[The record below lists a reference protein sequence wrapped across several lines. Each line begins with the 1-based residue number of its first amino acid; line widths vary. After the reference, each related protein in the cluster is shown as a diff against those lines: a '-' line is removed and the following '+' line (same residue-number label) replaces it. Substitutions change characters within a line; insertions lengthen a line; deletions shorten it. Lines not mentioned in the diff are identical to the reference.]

1 MKRRQLLTTLILG
14 FVMLLSVDMKA
25 QSDAF
30 FTQQSVN
37 TRNESSDVIAYG
49 EISIINNNGAGIE
62 NFSNN
67 TPLSGGLFA
76 LTATGIVYLIGK
88 RRKEN
93 E

>member
-1 MKRRQLLTTLILG
+1 MKRRQFLTTLILG

-30 FTQQSVN
+30 FTQHSGN
-37 TRNESSDVIAYG
+37 TREQSGDLIGLGYITTDQTGV
-49 EISIINNNGAGIE
+49 GIQTFGSE
-62 NFSNN
+62 A
-67 TPLSGGLFA
+67 PLSGGLLA
-76 LTATGIVYLIGK
+76 LTATGLVYLIGK

>member
-1 MKRRQLLTTLILG
+1 MKRRQFLTTLILG

-37 TRNESSDVIAYG
+37 TRNQSSNVIAYG
-49 EISIINNNGAGIE
+49 NITDQTGVGINN
-62 NFSNN
+62 FVNN
-67 TPLSGGLFA
+67 TPLSGGLFV
-76 LTATGIVYLIGK
+76 LTATGLVYLIGK

>member
-30 FTQQSVN
+30 FNQQSVN

-49 EISIINNNGAGIE
+49 EISIINGSGIE
-62 NFSNN
+62 NFTNN

-76 LTATGIVYLIGK
+76 LTATGLVYLIGK

>member
-1 MKRRQLLTTLILG
+1 MKRRQFLTTLILG

-30 FTQQSVN
+30 FSQQDVNNRTQQQKAISYGNVYTDQSGVGIDNFVN
-37 TRNESSDVIAYG
+37 D
-49 EISIINNNGAGIE
+49 
-62 NFSNN
+62 

-76 LTATGIVYLIGK
+76 LTATGLVYLIGK

-93 E
+93 K

>member
-1 MKRRQLLTTLILG
+1 MKRKSILTTLILG

-30 FTQQSVN
+30 FNQQSVN

-49 EISIINNNGAGIE
+49 EISIINGSGIE
-62 NFSNN
+62 NFTNN

-76 LTATGIVYLIGK
+76 LTATGLVYLIGK

>member
-1 MKRRQLLTTLILG
+1 MKRRQFLTTLILG

-37 TRNESSDVIAYG
+37 TRNESSYVIAYG
-49 EISIINNNGAGIE
+49 NINDQTGVGIQTFGTE
-62 NFSNN
+62 A
-67 TPLSGGLFA
+67 PLSGGLFA
-76 LTATGIVYLIGK
+76 LTATGLVYLIGK

>member
-1 MKRRQLLTTLILG
+1 MKRRQFLTTLILG

-30 FTQQSVN
+30 FNQQSVN

-49 EISIINNNGAGIE
+49 EISINSNGSGIE

-76 LTATGIVYLIGK
+76 LTASGLVYLIGK

>member
-1 MKRRQLLTTLILG
+1 MKRKSILTTLILG
-14 FVMLLSVDMKA
+14 LVMLLSVDMKA

-30 FTQQSVN
+30 FNQQSVN
-37 TRNESSDVIAYG
+37 TRNESSYVIAYG
-49 EISIINNNGAGIE
+49 NITEQSGVGINN
-62 NFSNN
+62 FVNN
-67 TPLSGGLFA
+67 TPLSGGLLA

>member
-1 MKRRQLLTTLILG
+1 MKRRQFLTTLILG

-37 TRNESSDVIAYG
+37 TRNQQQNAISYG
-49 EISIINNNGAGIE
+49 NIYTDQTGAGID
-62 NFSNN
+62 NFVNN
-67 TPLSGGLFA
+67 TPLSGGLLA
-76 LTATGIVYLIGK
+76 LTATGLVYLIGK

>member
-1 MKRRQLLTTLILG
+1 MKRRQFLTTLILG

-30 FTQQSVN
+30 FNQQSVN
-37 TRNESSDVIAYG
+37 TRNESSYVIAYG
-49 EISIINNNGAGIE
+49 EISIINGSGIE

-67 TPLSGGLFA
+67 TPLSGGLLA
-76 LTATGIVYLIGK
+76 LTATGLVYLIGK

>member
-30 FTQQSVN
+30 FTQHSGN
-37 TRNESSDVIAYG
+37 TREQSGDLIGLGYITTDQTGV
-49 EISIINNNGAGIE
+49 GIQTFGSE
-62 NFSNN
+62 A
-67 TPLSGGLFA
+67 PLSGGLFA
-76 LTATGIVYLIGK
+76 LTATGLVYLIGK

>member
-1 MKRRQLLTTLILG
+1 MKRRQFLTTLIFG

-30 FTQQSVN
+30 FTQQSVTN
-37 TRNESSDVIAYG
+37 RNQQQKAISYG
-49 EISIINNNGAGIE
+49 NVYTDQSGVGID
-62 NFSNN
+62 NFVND

-76 LTATGIVYLIGK
+76 LTATGLVYLIGK

-93 E
+93 K

>member
-1 MKRRQLLTTLILG
+1 MKRKSILTTLILG

-30 FTQQSVN
+30 FTQYSGN
-37 TRNESSDVIAYG
+37 TREQSGDLIGLGYITTDQTGVGIQTFTNE
-49 EISIINNNGAGIE
+49 
-62 NFSNN
+62 

-76 LTATGIVYLIGK
+76 LTATGLVYLIGK